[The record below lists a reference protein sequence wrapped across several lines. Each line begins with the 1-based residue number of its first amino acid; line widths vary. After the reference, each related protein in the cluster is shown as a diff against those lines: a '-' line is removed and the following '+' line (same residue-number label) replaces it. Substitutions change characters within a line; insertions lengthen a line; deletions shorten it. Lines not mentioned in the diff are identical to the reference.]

1 MRLADHLENSD
12 LTEAIEYNINE
23 YWHYEDDKLAADTDI
38 ITAIYGEIEG
48 EPDGA
53 TYHWLVGFNNGDVA
67 YITGSC
73 DYTGWSCQSRA
84 RITRFTQKDKI
95 VVPLWDDYNRSPANE
110 WEDIIRFLNETRL
123 SDKQAV

>member
-12 LTEAIEYNINE
+12 LTEAIASNINE
-23 YWHYEDDKLAADTDI
+23 YWNHESEKVAADKDI
-38 ITAIYGEIEG
+38 ITAIYGEIKG

-53 TYHWLVGFNNGDVA
+53 SWHWLVGFNNGDVA
-67 YITGSC
+67 YIMGGC
-73 DYTGWSCQSRA
+73 CYTGWDSSSGA

>member
-12 LTEAIEYNINE
+12 LTEAIENNINQ
-23 YWHYEDDKLAADTDI
+23 YWNHESEKVAADKDI

-53 TYHWLVGFNNGDVA
+53 SWHWLIGFNNGDVA
-67 YITGSC
+67 YITGGC
-73 DYTGWSCQSRA
+73 YTGWDSYSGA